1 MAYIYILQ
9 SEKTKNYYIGS
20 SQNFEK
26 RYKEHLA
33 GRVRST
39 KALLPLKVVLKQ
51 SLPDIDIAK
60 KLELRLKKFKR
71 RDFIEKIVKD
81 GKVKSYI

>member
-1 MAYIYILQ
+1 M
-9 SEKTKNYYIGS
+9 
-20 SQNFEK
+20 
-26 RYKEHLA
+26 
-33 GRVRST
+33 RST